1 MQKWEYKITNWV
13 NEETMCQLG
22 EEGWELVTV
31 YSTETSSTYF
41 FFKRPKSQSPSFILK
56 LFKVAP
62 KACRKWNLGANTF
75 FLYFG

>member
-41 FFKRPKSQSPSFILK
+41 FFKRPKS
-56 LFKVAP
+56 
-62 KACRKWNLGANTF
+62 
-75 FLYFG
+75 